1 VKLNQISRS
10 ELPVAVTF
18 RAYEEG
24 EETESLFRKTGFS
37 GRNIPLLVI
46 NPVYDD
52 DSFSAFSRLE
62 DFDILI
68 LTSVHA
74 LYSCVAI
81 MEMLEQSFAK
91 HPRLKLACVGE
102 KTAVKALE
110 YFTGNDLIIPDTYSA
125 DGLVA
130 IFKTMGI
137 KDKKLLLPVSNLSR
151 ESFAHDLV
159 ALGATVERVIVYK
172 TDPPPHES
180 WSLIRAELD
189 ITSPDFL
196 IFTSPSTF
204 RNFLMVFGGEAE
216 MVLGECYVCA
226 IGDVTKKAIEERGY
240 HVFMTPRVYTLE
252 TLLTELKQYILEN
265 NF

>member
-1 VKLNQISRS
+1 M
-10 ELPVAVTF
+10 AVTF

-24 EETESLFRKTGFS
+24 EETESLLRKTGFT
-37 GRNIPLLVI
+37 GRNIPLIVI
-46 NPVYDD
+46 DPVYDD

-62 DFDILI
+62 DFDIII

-74 LYSCVAI
+74 LYSCVAV

-102 KTAVKALE
+102 KTALKALE
-110 YFTGNDLIIPDTYSA
+110 YFAENDLIIPETYSA

-130 IFKTMGI
+130 IFKTLGI
-137 KDKKLLLPVSNLSR
+137 KGKKLLLPVSNLSK

-159 ALGATVERVIVYK
+159 ALGATVERVVIYR
-172 TDPPPHES
+172 TDPPPRES
-180 WSLIRAELD
+180 WSLIRGELD
-189 ITSPDFL
+189 ISSPDFL

-204 RNFLMVFGGEAE
+204 RNFLMVFGDEAE
-216 MVLGECYVCA
+216 LVLNDCYVCA
-226 IGDVTKKAIEERGY
+226 IGDVTKKAIEDRGY
-240 HVFMTPRVYTLE
+240 HVFMTPSVYTLE